1 MVNGKVRKGISALK
15 EVTMKTQKRNK
26 TSGKKNALQLSHSIW
41 LSKARQYAVTYADK
55 HGFVTSDD
63 VVEKIGACQSPS
75 VAGAIFRDSRFTK
88 SGYIPSRRKQTHARE
103 ITVWRLK
110 PYDPTK

>member
-1 MVNGKVRKGISALK
+1 MKIKRSSGKQSAL
-15 EVTMKTQKRNK
+15 QI
-26 TSGKKNALQLSHSIW
+26 SHGVW
-41 LSKARQYAVTYADK
+41 LAKARQYAVKHAEN

-63 VVEKIGACQSPS
+63 VLETVGACQSPS

-88 SGYIPSRRKQTHARE
+88 TGYTPSRRPTTHGRE

-110 PYDPTK
+110 K